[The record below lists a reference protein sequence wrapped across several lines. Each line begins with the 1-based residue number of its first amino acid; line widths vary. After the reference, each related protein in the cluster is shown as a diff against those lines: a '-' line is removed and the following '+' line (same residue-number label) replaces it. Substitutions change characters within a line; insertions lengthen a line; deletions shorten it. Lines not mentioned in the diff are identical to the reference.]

1 MIELAEEIFKPLISK
16 CVMKN
21 KNKQGGKLGKI
32 NK

>member
-1 MIELAEEIFKPLISK
+1 MIELAEEIFKPLISI
-16 CVMKN
+16 CLMNN